1 MRLRSRSRSLSARA
15 ALRSRS
21 FTYLSRYGSRLFAI
35 AQLLRLFHHSEF
47 HELHVPVEFFPLVP
61 NEITYVLAMRVGH
74 RLREFLPTTKVHLRP
89 TSPLAAPVPR
99 RHRNRHVVDWLLRRE
114 PQVLHIFRGIV
125 FDRFDPFLIRHFAR
139 HRRGTRVTHQ
149 AVAETLAYV
158 EEKVVAFLFR
168 VLRFFLR
175 T

>member
-47 HELHVPVEFFPLVP
+47 HELHVPVEFFPLFP

-89 TSPLAAPVPR
+89 TSPAAPVPR

-114 PQVLHIFRGIV
+114 PQVLHIFLSGIANRL
-125 FDRFDPFLIRHFAR
+125 DAFLIRHFAR
-139 HRRGTRVTHQ
+139 HWRRARVAHQ
-149 AVAETLAYV
+149 PVAETL
-158 EEKVVAFLFR
+158 
-168 VLRFFLR
+168 
-175 T
+175 

>member
-1 MRLRSRSRSLSARA
+1 MRLRSRSRSFSPRA

-21 FTYLSRYGSRLFAI
+21 FTYLSRYGSRFT
-35 AQLLRLFHHSEF
+35 RYR
-47 HELHVPVEFFPLVP
+47 P
-61 NEITYVLAMRVGH
+61 
-74 RLREFLPTTKVHLRP
+74 RP
-89 TSPLAAPVPR
+89 TLPLAAPIPR

-125 FDRFDPFLIRHFAR
+125 FDRLDPFLVGHFAR
-139 HRRGTRVTHQ
+139 HRRGARVAHQ

-175 T
+175 THQLRNRVHHVAA